1 MPYRI
6 LVCGGR
12 AFADRA
18 LVFAAL
24 DIITPRT
31 EPDRY
36 GNDMP
41 KDVTIIHG
49 ACQDR
54 RGNLKGAD
62 AFADDWAV
70 VNWCPVLEYP
80 ADWDA
85 HGRAAGP
92 IRNREMLKAKPD
104 LVLAFEGGRGTADMT
119 AAARKAGVQVH
130 EVRWCLHPGCGPLDP
145 NCVECLN
152 KGVEFR

>member
-1 MPYRI
+1 MTTRI

-12 AFADRA
+12 DFMDRS

-24 DIITPRT
+24 DAITPRT
-31 EPDRY
+31 EPDEH

-54 RGNLKGAD
+54 RGRLKGAD
-62 AFADDWAV
+62 GFADDWAV

-92 IRNREMLKAKPD
+92 IRNREMLKSKPD
-104 LVLAFEGGRGTADMT
+104 FVLAFEGGRGTKDMVG
-119 AAARKAGVQVH
+119 AARKVGIQVY
-130 EVRWCLHPGCGPLDP
+130 EPRWCTHPGASALGY
-145 NCVECLN
+145 NCTDCLN